1 MVDMDMAVCPYII
14 VLDNCMFAAA
24 EILPASTWDW
34 VPTLSGGSFA
44 WYIERLAEAVQQ
56 LQAKHQQQIS
66 LVSSSTTSA
75 PLLCT

>member
-1 MVDMDMAVCPYII
+1 MDGLHTMYAC
-14 VLDNCMFAAA
+14 LCAAA

-66 LVSSSTTSA
+66 LVRRAAFVASSKETKCRTQW
-75 PLLCT
+75 L